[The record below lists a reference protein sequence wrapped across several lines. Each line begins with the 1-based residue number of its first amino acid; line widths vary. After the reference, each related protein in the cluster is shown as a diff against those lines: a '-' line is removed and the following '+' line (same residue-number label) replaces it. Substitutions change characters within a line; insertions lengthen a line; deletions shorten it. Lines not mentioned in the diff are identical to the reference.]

1 MSIIKEEEFDYQA
14 YTREHPPD
22 PSKIHRGPQAS
33 RQRLERK
40 IKSMVHIDADILE
53 QFQALS
59 SEEYQCENLI
69 NRALRDW
76 LYAKTMKELVR
87 DELREIIQQVVSSS
101 SQLAQ
106 QSKCGFPK

>member
-22 PSKIHRGPQAS
+22 PSKIHRGLQAR
-33 RQRLERK
+33 RQRFERK
-40 IKSMVHIDADILE
+40 MKSMVRIDADILE

-59 SEEYQCENLI
+59 SEESQSEILI

-87 DELREIIQQVVSSS
+87 DELREIIQQVISSG
-101 SQLAQ
+101 SQVVQ
-106 QSKCGFPK
+106 RSK